1 MAARRRSAR
10 READPD
16 NVFINCPFDSA
27 YWPLFEVMVF
37 TIVACGFKPRC
48 AREEADSGEVR
59 IEKIARLVRESRF
72 GIHDISRVELDGAT
86 QLPRFNM
93 PFELGLD
100 LGCKRFG
107 DAGNATKQILILDSE
122 PYRFQVFLSDIAGQ
136 DIRSHGGR
144 PERLFR
150 EIREWLRVVS
160 RRATIPGDRWIRA
173 QQVAFSASLPQLC
186 EDMRLD
192 HRSLGYA
199 DYLELVETWL
209 SDAVR
214 KP

>member
-1 MAARRRSAR
+1 MAARRRGAR

-59 IEKIARLVRESRF
+59 IEKIARIISESRF

-100 LGCKRFG
+100 VGCKRFG
-107 DAGNATKQILILDSE
+107 NAGNATKQILILDSE

-136 DIRSHGGR
+136 DIRSHDGR

-150 EIREWLRVVS
+150 EVREWLRAVS
-160 RRATIPGDRWIRA
+160 RRSTIPGDRWIRA

-186 EDMRLD
+186 QEMRLD